1 MANILKNQKFLCALG
16 GAAAV
21 ILGKQ
26 ILTAKKTRELAVSG
40 LAKGMK
46 LQIDATVVYAWR
58 LKGRK
63 VTRVLNSDL
72 TVQSPYNT
80 YNITGLPPH
89 PICIPGLAAWAAAI
103 DPEKNDYYYY
113 VAGKNGYHYFAKTYS
128 EHLRNIKKARA
139 EK

>member
-46 LQIDATVVYAWR
+46 LQSDAKAAYQSMKDEAQ
-58 LKGRK
+58 
-63 VTRVLNSDL
+63 DL
-72 TVQSPYNT
+72 CYDAKAQAG
-80 YNITGLPPH
+80 I
-89 PICIPGLAAWAAAI
+89 AEEAAAE
-103 DPEKNDYYYY
+103 PEDE
-113 VAGKNGYHYFAKTYS
+113 V
-128 EHLRNIKKARA
+128 
-139 EK
+139 

>member
-46 LQIDATVVYAWR
+46 LQSDAKAAYQSMKDEAQ
-58 LKGRK
+58 
-63 VTRVLNSDL
+63 DL
-72 TVQSPYNT
+72 CYDAKAKAG
-80 YNITGLPPH
+80 I
-89 PICIPGLAAWAAAI
+89 AEKAAAE
-103 DPEKNDYYYY
+103 PEDE
-113 VAGKNGYHYFAKTYS
+113 V
-128 EHLRNIKKARA
+128 
-139 EK
+139 